1 MYEPS
6 RSRRNPRIVAC
17 SINPCASH
25 TAAAISTQLLRPL
38 PTLKHE
44 YWSYMA
50 SQFFLDM
57 KNVNLHFA
65 LKSRYERL
73 RANVWHGLGLTKPW
87 ACIIH
92 PYAQI

>member
-38 PTLKHE
+38 PLRPLPIPGDYSVPH
-44 YWSYMA
+44 
-50 SQFFLDM
+50 D
-57 KNVNLHFA
+57 VNDEITIA
-65 LKSRYERL
+65 MWKSNLE
-73 RANVWHGLGLTKPW
+73 T
-87 ACIIH
+87 
-92 PYAQI
+92 